1 MEKLRATV
9 AQIAATADKRLP
21 ELPVL
26 HRSLLP
32 FLSLAFPVPVI
43 SVGNLTWGGNGKT
56 PMVEFIARYLDELGI
71 PPLIL
76 SRGYAG
82 GDEAKMLQRHLSKT
96 SVKIGVGAN
105 RSAAA
110 AEMFERYG
118 CMELGSALY
127 SDAPLSPFKSGP
139 HLRTEMI
146 GIVILDD
153 GMQHWSLFRNV
164 EVVMINGLSP
174 WGNNHLIPRG
184 SLREPLVALCR
195 ADIGVIHHADLVS
208 STRLKNIVSTV
219 QKIHPSLPIF
229 FSRLSPMFLFEVKN
243 PHSKLPL
250 ALAINM
256 VILCVSAI
264 GFPDAFIRGIE
275 EVFIYAFLDANTRSL
290 SFVELEYSLAL
301 GLLCI
306 SSHITDELGPM
317 HVDRL
322 DFSDHHSIELNDINL
337 IRNILTRLQIRFGV
351 EVIVLVTEKDYD
363 RDPNILRE
371 VDDFQIM
378 VLCSSLQIM
387 PFEDRT
393 EEDFRM
399 NLKKLLLST

>member
-9 AQIAATADKRLP
+9 AQIAATPDKRLP

-32 FLSLAFPVPVI
+32 FLSLASCFYRLCLYLRRRLYLSALLRCRRFPVPVI

-127 SDAPLSPFKSGP
+127 SEAPLSPFKSGP

-153 GMQHWSLFRNV
+153 GMQHWSLFRKV

-184 SLREPLVALCR
+184 SLREPLDALCR
-195 ADIGVIHHADLVS
+195 AHIGVIHHADLVS

-243 PHSKLPL
+243 PRSKLPL
-250 ALAINM
+250 GLAINM

-275 EVFIYAFLDANTRSL
+275 E
-290 SFVELEYSLAL
+290 
-301 GLLCI
+301 
-306 SSHITDELGPM
+306 LGPL

-337 IRNILTRLQIRFGV
+337 IRKILTRLHIRFGV
-351 EVIVLVTEKDYD
+351 KVIVLVTEKDYD